1 MRRKTAYFSM
11 LSGLLLLAPCV
22 EVQAASAVSVPR
34 EARETAAAAIAEADA
49 VVEREQATKYRQEAI
64 LQKKEAAA
72 DLQQAEIGV
81 SAARDKVKQAETT
94 IVEREQ
100 TASAASVKAE
110 AAKRQAAAQQVAAE
124 QASAMAVQ
132 AEETAQ
138 AVEAEIW
145 AAAAENERRQ
155 QERERL
161 ATVSNAV
168 EAASLPADTF
178 NDNDEL
184 LRQEHEWKQKEKEL
198 KASRKAAVPAPAA
211 VMDDLPEDWS
221 RADAAYAQAARL
233 NQQAVETDRRAVIAM
248 QAADE
253 KIADAEQAAYAVEEA
268 KQELADARLGLQ
280 DAEAYVK
287 NARQYKEMTEKAL
300 AELIALQDH
309 PPAYRFLAEE
319 TRLYSFENGYQLVSP
334 ITYGYWQPDKSY
346 SLSTRYISS
355 RDSLHDGQASGIVDT
370 TLSLGRHHE
379 KKNYAVDYSLDVNL
393 PTGKSALSGKERYAM
408 LHEDVVENSQL
419 GKSWQYTPGI
429 DWSWKHGQ
437 ENTWTIGT
445 RYTISSA
452 YDPSSDVLN
461 DSISPGNE
469 WRQFVRWR
477 HAGRAWQL
485 VGEVGHTVTG
495 DTRGA
500 NGSSYSAPE
509 QWEYK
514 LTYNRRLPQKQN
526 VMFYYWR
533 NTQNSNPLLADTVR
547 VGVTHYW
554 GAVWSRAIDEKRTW
568 RIGLDGMKTAGSRY
582 TGVYNYYD
590 NDGNAQ
596 YSSVYVAGR
605 TKFTLGIGYDVLLP
619 KGSSLSF
626 DVQTF
631 MMKDG
636 VSTSGQGAT
645 TYRGYNLFVKYV
657 KPI

>member
-1 MRRKTAYFSM
+1 
-11 LSGLLLLAPCV
+11 
-22 EVQAASAVSVPR
+22 
-34 EARETAAAAIAEADA
+34 
-49 VVEREQATKYRQEAI
+49 
-64 LQKKEAAA
+64 
-72 DLQQAEIGV
+72 
-81 SAARDKVKQAETT
+81 
-94 IVEREQ
+94 
-100 TASAASVKAE
+100 
-110 AAKRQAAAQQVAAE
+110 
-124 QASAMAVQ
+124 
-132 AEETAQ
+132 
-138 AVEAEIW
+138 
-145 AAAAENERRQ
+145 
-155 QERERL
+155 
-161 ATVSNAV
+161 
-168 EAASLPADTF
+168 
-178 NDNDEL
+178 
-184 LRQEHEWKQKEKEL
+184 
-198 KASRKAAVPAPAA
+198 
-211 VMDDLPEDWS
+211 
-221 RADAAYAQAARL
+221 
-233 NQQAVETDRRAVIAM
+233 
-248 QAADE
+248 
-253 KIADAEQAAYAVEEA
+253 
-268 KQELADARLGLQ
+268 
-280 DAEAYVK
+280 
-287 NARQYKEMTEKAL
+287 
-300 AELIALQDH
+300 
-309 PPAYRFLAEE
+309 
-319 TRLYSFENGYQLVSP
+319 
-334 ITYGYWQPDKSY
+334 
-346 SLSTRYISS
+346 
-355 RDSLHDGQASGIVDT
+355 
-370 TLSLGRHHE
+370 
-379 KKNYAVDYSLDVNL
+379 
-393 PTGKSALSGKERYAM
+393 M

-445 RYTISSA
+445 RYTISTA

-477 HAGRAWQL
+477 HAGQAWQL

-500 NGSSYSAPE
+500 NGSSYSTPE

-533 NTQNSNPLLADTVR
+533 DTQNSNPLLADTVR

-582 TGVYNYYD
+582 TGVYNYFD

-631 MMKDG
+631 VMKDG
-636 VSTSGQGAT
+636 VSTSGQGAM
-645 TYRGYNLFVKYV
+645 TYHGYNIFVKYV